1 MRPFTAP
8 VTIVAL
14 LLALL
19 SAPGPAAAADA
30 TVAGFSPQGTVKD
43 VRQAAARFSEPMVA
57 FGDPRGAPDP
67 FVVQC
72 PEPGTGRWVDPR
84 QWVYDFARDLPGGLR
99 CTFQLR
105 PGLQTLDGR
114 PVTAPGAFTFTTG
127 GPSIRDSTPRA
138 GSEWIDEEQAFLLV
152 LDAAPTPE
160 SLERH
165 VGFSVEGLPQRVGA
179 RVVTGA
185 PRNAIVRTRYPRGS
199 APGPHVVVLQP
210 RQRLPNGARVSLVW
224 GKDVASQRVSPRRRT
239 RGSSSV
245 RPRLHGSLRPASAS
259 DGTPTACR
267 CRPCACV
274 SRRRWPWAQARRVAL
289 RGPGGRRW
297 GAALANGDPP
307 PHGDGS
313 PSGAVSRERR
323 RSPSRCRPTSSTT
336 PAGAWSTPRAFPLDR
351 ARPRRS
357 RRWRS
362 SRRASASSSAPIP
375 CCR

>member
-1 MRPFTAP
+1 MNDMRAFAAP

-43 VRQAAARFSEPMVA
+43 IRQAAARFSEPMVA

-99 CTFQLR
+99 CTFSLR
-105 PGLQTLDGR
+105 AGLQTLDGR

-165 VGFSVEGLPQRVGA
+165 VGFSVEGLPQRIGA

-199 APGPHVVVLQP
+199 APGPLVVVLQP

-224 GKDVASQRVSPRRRT
+224 GKDVASAAGVASAQDQVLQFK
-239 RGSSSV
+239 V
-245 RPRLHGSLRPASAS
+245 RPPFTASFECERERRDA
-259 DGTPTACR
+259 G
-267 CRPCACV
+267 CV
-274 SRRRWPWAQARRVAL
+274 PVSAMRVRFSAPVALADARRVVL
-289 RGPGGRRW
+289 RGPGGHVVGPRARQ
-297 GAALANGDPP
+297 GVRLPRGRPVLHA
-307 PHGDGS
+307 
-313 PSGAVSRERR
+313 AVSRERR
-323 RSPSRCRPTSSTT
+323 
-336 PAGAWSTPRAFPLDR
+336 AHPRA
-351 ARPRRS
+351 ARRP
-357 RRWRS
+357 
-362 SRRASASSSAPIP
+362 A
-375 CCR
+375 